1 VADWK
6 FTCLDPH
13 VALDPKKRSW
23 PMSNQNSRRWILGR
37 QIIQSPWRSFSFSLH
52 RNLSTVG
59 QRRET
64 GRRNFWIAHASN
76 GVLKETVHTV
86 HKGKS
91 VEPWGL
97 QTLESCP
104 SSCARPRL
112 VETSLR
118 MARHWYIG
126 RWRYIRYKLVQ
137 IITVKMCQIVE
148 VAGRFR
154 CMVEAMRSFGQL
166 SKACW
171 SFSMQKGS
179 KGAAGNSGETHQ
191 ELDVKAL

>member
-1 VADWK
+1 M
-6 FTCLDPH
+6 
-13 VALDPKKRSW
+13 SW
-23 PMSNQNSRRWILGR
+23 PARGTGPEKKIMANVKPEFSPLNSGAPNYPEPMTVFLFLSPS
-37 QIIQSPWRSFSFSLH
+37 QSVNR
-52 RNLSTVG
+52 G

-64 GRRNFWIAHASN
+64 GRRNFWIAHASH

-118 MARHWYIG
+118 MALHWYIG
-126 RWRYIRYKLVQ
+126 RWRYKLVQ
-137 IITVKMCQIVE
+137 IISVKMCQIVE
-148 VAGRFR
+148 VAGRFS

-179 KGAAGNSGETHQ
+179 KGAAGNSGETHH